1 MGTGLQAGA
10 LISRKIPANVYL
22 YKTPEEKKMR
32 QRGAESRG
40 SQLAEEQSA
49 TA

>member
-1 MGTGLQAGA
+1 MGTGIQACA
-10 LISRKIPANVYL
+10 LNSRKIPTNVYL

-32 QRGAESRG
+32 QRGVESRG
-40 SQLAEEQSA
+40 SQLAEEQFA